1 MVQPM
6 TVRYVSA
13 DFLTSSHHIF
23 GQLKVGQ
30 TGVTGLLSDPR
41 NSYIEISD
49 ASLVRI
55 QQPDKVINYAQMLW
69 LVKSQAVAV
78 CIHKREYAGSTAVLR
93 AGYTRV
99 LPYHVEITT
108 AIFEV
113 TGTLDWSGRFEFSVL
128 MTEGTN
134 AFILLYDALITSS
147 FSSDL
152 HIDSQVAL
160 INRNYI
166 STLIL
171 TRKSPPEEI
180 SDE

>member
-1 MVQPM
+1 MVQPL

-23 GQLKVGQ
+23 GQIKVGQ

-41 NSYIEISD
+41 NSHIEIND
-49 ASLVRI
+49 ASLARI

-69 LVKSQAVAV
+69 LVKSQVVAV

-93 AGYTRV
+93 AGYTQV
-99 LPYHVEITT
+99 FPYHVEITT
-108 AIFEV
+108 SIFEV
-113 TGTLDWSGRFEFSVL
+113 TGTLDWSGRFDFSAL

-152 HIDSQVAL
+152 HIDSQL
-160 INRNYI
+160 H
-166 STLIL
+166 
-171 TRKSPPEEI
+171 
-180 SDE
+180 